1 MPSSAAGHALS
12 STVRRG
18 DIRTAAINAMIAAVI
33 VREDRVRD
41 AVESISDRTHRL
53 GFQVYRNESSSERN
67 HEIENRL
74 TFKSPKISVKYAII
88 HRLVNRGNRV
98 AIGCHQTALDPTR
111 HQYYIRP
118 MTNAQ
123 ERKAQERQA
132 RRRRIQEAAR
142 TVFTERGYAGA
153 SIELI
158 ARAAQLS
165 VGAIYLYFRSK
176 EDLYVSLIEDTLT
189 VFDVE
194 MAQIREQAEPS
205 NRLRDTWS
213 ILVRWAEKDAEG
225 PRILRLLAQ
234 PAIRPQ
240 LSDEVVSAVSAGIG
254 RVQDHIGACVADGIH
269 AGIYRQVNAR
279 EIADLAWSVLLGSLD
294 AAEMHTNIGLGTEV
308 LATRTDRALQL
319 IESALVPSVSGS
331 LRAVA

>member
-1 MPSSAAGHALS
+1 
-12 STVRRG
+12 
-18 DIRTAAINAMIAAVI
+18 
-33 VREDRVRD
+33 
-41 AVESISDRTHRL
+41 
-53 GFQVYRNESSSERN
+53 
-67 HEIENRL
+67 
-74 TFKSPKISVKYAII
+74 
-88 HRLVNRGNRV
+88 
-98 AIGCHQTALDPTR
+98 
-111 HQYYIRP
+111 

-142 TVFTERGYAGA
+142 TVFSERGYAGA

-176 EDLYVSLIEDTLT
+176 EDLYVSLVEDALT

-194 MAQIREQAEPS
+194 MGQVRDQLETSQ
-205 NRLRDTWS
+205 RLRETWNL
-213 ILVRWAEKDAEG
+213 LVRWAERDAEG

-240 LSDEVVSAVSAGIG
+240 LSDEVVVAVSAGIA
-254 RVQDHIGACVADGIH
+254 RIQDHIGACVADGIH

-294 AAEMHTNIGLGTEV
+294 AQEMHGSLGIPAEA
-308 LATRTDRALQL
+308 LAVRTDRALTL
-319 IESALVPSVSGS
+319 IETALLPPVAAT

>member
-1 MPSSAAGHALS
+1 
-12 STVRRG
+12 
-18 DIRTAAINAMIAAVI
+18 
-33 VREDRVRD
+33 
-41 AVESISDRTHRL
+41 
-53 GFQVYRNESSSERN
+53 
-67 HEIENRL
+67 
-74 TFKSPKISVKYAII
+74 
-88 HRLVNRGNRV
+88 
-98 AIGCHQTALDPTR
+98 
-111 HQYYIRP
+111 

-176 EDLYVSLIEDTLT
+176 EDLYVSLIEETLT

-194 MAQIREQAEPS
+194 MAHVRERTDAA
-205 NRLRDTWS
+205 NRLRETWA
-213 ILVRWAEKDAEG
+213 ILVNWATSTAEG

-240 LSDEVVSAVSAGIG
+240 LSDEVVAAVSTGISRIWG
-254 RVQDHIGACVADGIH
+254 HLGACVADGIH
-269 AGIYRQVNAR
+269 AGLYRQVNAR
-279 EIADLAWSVLLGSLD
+279 DVAELAWALLLGSLD
-294 AAEMHTNIGLGTEV
+294 DAEMQTNLG
-308 LATRTDRALQL
+308 ATAEPIAARTDRALQL
-319 IESALVPSVSGS
+319 IESSLAQPVSGS

>member
-1 MPSSAAGHALS
+1 
-12 STVRRG
+12 
-18 DIRTAAINAMIAAVI
+18 
-33 VREDRVRD
+33 
-41 AVESISDRTHRL
+41 
-53 GFQVYRNESSSERN
+53 
-67 HEIENRL
+67 
-74 TFKSPKISVKYAII
+74 
-88 HRLVNRGNRV
+88 
-98 AIGCHQTALDPTR
+98 
-111 HQYYIRP
+111 

-142 TVFTERGYAGA
+142 TVFAERGYAGA

-176 EDLYVSLIEDTLT
+176 EDLYVSLVEDTLT

-194 MAQIREQAEPS
+194 MGQVRETVEVS
-205 NRLRDTWS
+205 KRLRQTWQL
-213 ILVRWAEKDAEG
+213 LVTWAEKDAEG

-234 PAIRPQ
+234 PAVRPQ
-240 LSDEVVSAVSAGIG
+240 LSDEVVAAVQSGIG
-254 RVQDHIGACVADGIH
+254 RIQDHIGACVADGIH

-279 EIADLAWSVLLGSLD
+279 EIADLAWSALLGSLD
-294 AAEMHTNIGLGTEV
+294 AAEMHVNLGLATEP
-308 LATRTDRALQL
+308 LATRTDRALGL
-319 IESALVPSVSGS
+319 IETALAPQTGAT

>member
-1 MPSSAAGHALS
+1 
-12 STVRRG
+12 
-18 DIRTAAINAMIAAVI
+18 
-33 VREDRVRD
+33 
-41 AVESISDRTHRL
+41 
-53 GFQVYRNESSSERN
+53 
-67 HEIENRL
+67 
-74 TFKSPKISVKYAII
+74 
-88 HRLVNRGNRV
+88 
-98 AIGCHQTALDPTR
+98 
-111 HQYYIRP
+111 

-176 EDLYVSLIEDTLT
+176 EDLYVSLVEDTLT
-189 VFDVE
+189 MFDVE
-194 MAQIREQAEPS
+194 MAQVRASSETGK
-205 NRLRDTWS
+205 RLRDTWTL
-213 ILVRWAEKDAEG
+213 LVSWAEKDAEG

-240 LSDEVVSAVSAGIG
+240 LSDEVVATVSAGIG

-279 EIADLAWSVLLGSLD
+279 EIADLAWSVLLGALD
-294 AAEMHTNIGLGTEV
+294 AAEMSASLGLQAEPLTV
-308 LATRTDRALQL
+308 RTDRALAL
-319 IESALVPSVSGS
+319 IESALAPQVAAT

>member
-1 MPSSAAGHALS
+1 
-12 STVRRG
+12 
-18 DIRTAAINAMIAAVI
+18 
-33 VREDRVRD
+33 
-41 AVESISDRTHRL
+41 
-53 GFQVYRNESSSERN
+53 
-67 HEIENRL
+67 
-74 TFKSPKISVKYAII
+74 
-88 HRLVNRGNRV
+88 
-98 AIGCHQTALDPTR
+98 
-111 HQYYIRP
+111 

-142 TVFTERGYAGA
+142 TVFAEKGYAGA

-176 EDLYVSLIEDTLT
+176 EDLYVSLVEDTLMA
-189 VFDVE
+189 FDVE
-194 MAQIREQAEPS
+194 MGRVREDVEVS
-205 NRLRDTWS
+205 SRLRATWD
-213 ILVRWAEKDAEG
+213 ILVKWAERDAEG

-240 LSDEVVSAVSAGIG
+240 LSDEVVAAVSTGIG
-254 RVQDHIGACVADGIH
+254 HIQNHMGACVADGIH
-269 AGIYRQVNAR
+269 AGLYRQVNAR

-294 AAEMHTNIGLGTEV
+294 AAEMHASLGLPTEP
-308 LATRTDRALQL
+308 LATRTDRALSL
-319 IESALVPSVSGS
+319 IESALAPQVAAT

>member
-1 MPSSAAGHALS
+1 LDEKFQPGLKMAISCYKTSLD
-12 STVRRG
+12 STRQR
-18 DIRTAAINAMIAAVI
+18 
-33 VREDRVRD
+33 
-41 AVESISDRTHRL
+41 
-53 GFQVYRNESSSERN
+53 
-67 HEIENRL
+67 
-74 TFKSPKISVKYAII
+74 
-88 HRLVNRGNRV
+88 
-98 AIGCHQTALDPTR
+98 
-111 HQYYIRP
+111 YYIGA

-142 TVFTERGYAGA
+142 AVFTERGYAGA

-194 MAQIREQAEPS
+194 MAQLRERTDVSQ
-205 NRLRDTWS
+205 RLRESWNT
-213 ILVRWAEKDAEG
+213 LVRWAEKDPEG

-240 LSDEVVSAVSAGIG
+240 LSDEVVAAVSTGIG

-269 AGIYRQVNAR
+269 AGLYRQVNAR
-279 EIADLAWSVLLGSLD
+279 EIADLAWSALLGCLG
-294 AAEMHTNIGLGTEV
+294 AAEMQSNLGLAGEP
-308 LATRTDRALQL
+308 LATRTDRALAL
-319 IESALVPSVSGS
+319 LESALAPAAAGA

>member
-1 MPSSAAGHALS
+1 
-12 STVRRG
+12 
-18 DIRTAAINAMIAAVI
+18 
-33 VREDRVRD
+33 
-41 AVESISDRTHRL
+41 
-53 GFQVYRNESSSERN
+53 
-67 HEIENRL
+67 
-74 TFKSPKISVKYAII
+74 
-88 HRLVNRGNRV
+88 
-98 AIGCHQTALDPTR
+98 
-111 HQYYIRP
+111 

-123 ERKAQERQA
+123 ERKAQERLA

-194 MAQIREQAEPS
+194 MAQLRERAEIS
-205 NRLRDTWS
+205 SRLRETWD
-213 ILVRWAEKDAEG
+213 ILVRWAEKDPEG

-240 LSDEVVSAVSAGIG
+240 LSDEVVTAVSAGIN
-254 RVQDHIGACVADGIH
+254 RVQDHIGACIADGIH
-269 AGIYRQVNAR
+269 AGVYRQVNAR

-294 AAEMHTNIGLGTEV
+294 AAEMHSNLGLASEP
-308 LATRTDRALQL
+308 LATRAERALRL
-319 IESALVPSVSGS
+319 IESALTPAVAGS

>member
-1 MPSSAAGHALS
+1 VLTTGIC
-12 STVRRG
+12 R
-18 DIRTAAINAMIAAVI
+18 AIECYFFV
-33 VREDRVRD
+33 
-41 AVESISDRTHRL
+41 
-53 GFQVYRNESSSERN
+53 
-67 HEIENRL
+67 
-74 TFKSPKISVKYAII
+74 
-88 HRLVNRGNRV
+88 
-98 AIGCHQTALDPTR
+98 LDPAR
-111 HQYYIRP
+111 QQYYIGA

-142 TVFTERGYAGA
+142 TVFAERGYAGA

-194 MAQIREQAEPS
+194 MAQIREQTEVPR
-205 NRLRDTWS
+205 RLRETWG

-240 LSDEVVSAVSAGIG
+240 LSDEVVTAVSAGIG
-254 RVQDHIGACVADGIH
+254 RIQDHIGACVADGIH
-269 AGIYRQVNAR
+269 AGLYRQVNAR

-294 AAEMHTNIGLGTEV
+294 AAEMQTSLGVTSEALV
-308 LATRTDRALQL
+308 SRTDRALSF
-319 IESALVPSVSGS
+319 IESALAPQVAAI

>member
-1 MPSSAAGHALS
+1 VLTAGISQAIACQFFLVDPS
-12 STVRRG
+12 R
-18 DIRTAAINAMIAAVI
+18 
-33 VREDRVRD
+33 
-41 AVESISDRTHRL
+41 
-53 GFQVYRNESSSERN
+53 Q
-67 HEIENRL
+67 
-74 TFKSPKISVKYAII
+74 
-88 HRLVNRGNRV
+88 
-98 AIGCHQTALDPTR
+98 
-111 HQYYIRP
+111 QYYIGA

-142 TVFTERGYAGA
+142 TVFTERGYTGA

-194 MAQIREQAEPS
+194 MAQVREQIEVPR
-205 NRLRDTWS
+205 RLRETWS

-234 PAIRPQ
+234 PAVRPQ
-240 LSDEVVSAVSAGIG
+240 LSDEVVAAVSAGIA
-254 RVQDHIGACVADGIH
+254 RIQDHMGACVADGIH
-269 AGIYRQVNAR
+269 AGLYRQANAR
-279 EIADLAWSVLLGSLD
+279 EIAELAWSALLGSLD
-294 AAEMHTNIGLGTEV
+294 AAEMQANLG
-308 LATRTDRALQL
+308 LATEPLAARTDRALGL
-319 IESALVPSVSGS
+319 VESAIAPQVATA

>member
-1 MPSSAAGHALS
+1 MNPLWNLY
-12 STVRRG
+12 TWRRD
-18 DIRTAAINAMIAAVI
+18 DIACYN
-33 VREDRVRD
+33 
-41 AVESISDRTHRL
+41 
-53 GFQVYRNESSSERN
+53 
-67 HEIENRL
+67 
-74 TFKSPKISVKYAII
+74 SP
-88 HRLVNRGNRV
+88 
-98 AIGCHQTALDPTR
+98 LDPPR
-111 HQYYIRP
+111 HQYYIAS

-194 MAQIREQAEPS
+194 MAQLREQTEVS
-205 NRLRDTWS
+205 NRLRETWS
-213 ILVRWAEKDAEG
+213 ILVRWAEKDPEG

-240 LSDEVVSAVSAGIG
+240 LSDEVVAAVSAGIS
-254 RVQDHIGACVADGIH
+254 RVQDHLGACVADGIH
-269 AGIYRQVNAR
+269 AGIYRQSNAR
-279 EIADLAWSVLLGSLD
+279 EIADLAWSVLLGSMD
-294 AAEMHTNIGLGTEV
+294 AAEMHTNIGLAAEP
-308 LATRTDRALQL
+308 LATRADRALQL
-319 IESALVPSVSGS
+319 IESALSTQVAGS

>member
-1 MPSSAAGHALS
+1 
-12 STVRRG
+12 
-18 DIRTAAINAMIAAVI
+18 
-33 VREDRVRD
+33 
-41 AVESISDRTHRL
+41 
-53 GFQVYRNESSSERN
+53 
-67 HEIENRL
+67 
-74 TFKSPKISVKYAII
+74 
-88 HRLVNRGNRV
+88 
-98 AIGCHQTALDPTR
+98 
-111 HQYYIRP
+111 

-142 TVFTERGYAGA
+142 TVFAEKGYAGA

-176 EDLYVSLIEDTLT
+176 EDLYVSLVEDTLMS
-189 VFDVE
+189 FDVE
-194 MAQIREQAEPS
+194 MGRVREEVEVS
-205 NRLRDTWS
+205 GRLRATWD
-213 ILVRWAEKDAEG
+213 ILVKWAERDAEG

-240 LSDEVVSAVSAGIG
+240 LSDEVVAAVSTGIG
-254 RVQDHIGACVADGIH
+254 HIQNHMGACIADGIH
-269 AGIYRQVNAR
+269 AGLYRQVNAR

-294 AAEMHTNIGLGTEV
+294 AAEMHASLGLPTEP
-308 LATRTDRALQL
+308 LATRTDRALAL
-319 IESALVPSVSGS
+319 IESALAPQVAAT

>member
-1 MPSSAAGHALS
+1 
-12 STVRRG
+12 
-18 DIRTAAINAMIAAVI
+18 
-33 VREDRVRD
+33 
-41 AVESISDRTHRL
+41 
-53 GFQVYRNESSSERN
+53 
-67 HEIENRL
+67 
-74 TFKSPKISVKYAII
+74 
-88 HRLVNRGNRV
+88 
-98 AIGCHQTALDPTR
+98 
-111 HQYYIRP
+111 

-142 TVFTERGYAGA
+142 TVFAERGYAGA

-176 EDLYVSLIEDTLT
+176 EDLYVSLVEDALM

-194 MAQIREQAEPS
+194 MAQVREQAEVG
-205 NRLRDTWS
+205 NRLKDTWS
-213 ILVRWAEKDAEG
+213 ILVRWAERDAEG

-240 LSDEVVSAVSAGIG
+240 LSDEVVTAVSAGIA
-254 RVQDHIGACVADGIH
+254 RIQDHMGACVADGIH

-294 AAEMHTNIGLGTEV
+294 AQEMTTN
-308 LATRTDRALQL
+308 LAMATDTIAARTDRALGL
-319 IESALVPSVSGS
+319 IESSLAPQTAAARLV
-331 LRAVA
+331 AVA

>member
-1 MPSSAAGHALS
+1 
-12 STVRRG
+12 
-18 DIRTAAINAMIAAVI
+18 
-33 VREDRVRD
+33 
-41 AVESISDRTHRL
+41 
-53 GFQVYRNESSSERN
+53 
-67 HEIENRL
+67 
-74 TFKSPKISVKYAII
+74 
-88 HRLVNRGNRV
+88 
-98 AIGCHQTALDPTR
+98 
-111 HQYYIRP
+111 

-132 RRRRIQEAAR
+132 RRRRIQEAAH
-142 TVFTERGYAGA
+142 TVFMERGYAGA

-176 EDLYVSLIEDTLT
+176 EDLYVSLIEDALT

-194 MAQIREQAEPS
+194 MAQLREQQTEVA
-205 NRLRDTWS
+205 NRLRETWS
-213 ILVRWAEKDAEG
+213 ILVRWAEKNAEG

-240 LSDEVVSAVSAGIG
+240 LSDEVVTAVSAGIS
-254 RVQDHIGACVADGIH
+254 RIQDHIGACVADGIH

-294 AAEMHTNIGLGTEV
+294 AAEMNTNIGLGQEP
-308 LATRTDRALQL
+308 LAARTDRALAL
-319 IESALVPSVSGS
+319 LESALTPAAAGS

>member
-1 MPSSAAGHALS
+1 
-12 STVRRG
+12 
-18 DIRTAAINAMIAAVI
+18 
-33 VREDRVRD
+33 
-41 AVESISDRTHRL
+41 
-53 GFQVYRNESSSERN
+53 
-67 HEIENRL
+67 
-74 TFKSPKISVKYAII
+74 
-88 HRLVNRGNRV
+88 
-98 AIGCHQTALDPTR
+98 
-111 HQYYIRP
+111 

-142 TVFTERGYAGA
+142 TVFAERGYSGA
-153 SIELI
+153 SIEQI

-176 EDLYVSLIEDTLT
+176 EDLYVSLVEDALT

-194 MAQIREQAEPS
+194 MGHVREHVEVAR
-205 NRLRDTWS
+205 RLRDTWS
-213 ILVRWAEKDAEG
+213 LLVKWAERDAEG

-234 PAIRPQ
+234 PAVRPQ
-240 LSDEVVSAVSAGIG
+240 LSDDVVVAVSSGVARI
-254 RVQDHIGACVADGIH
+254 QDHIGACVADGIH

-294 AAEMHTNIGLGTEV
+294 AAEMHDNLGMPRESLV
-308 LATRTDRALQL
+308 VRADRALTL
-319 IESALVPSVSGS
+319 IESALAPQVAAT

>member
-1 MPSSAAGHALS
+1 
-12 STVRRG
+12 
-18 DIRTAAINAMIAAVI
+18 
-33 VREDRVRD
+33 
-41 AVESISDRTHRL
+41 
-53 GFQVYRNESSSERN
+53 
-67 HEIENRL
+67 
-74 TFKSPKISVKYAII
+74 
-88 HRLVNRGNRV
+88 
-98 AIGCHQTALDPTR
+98 
-111 HQYYIRP
+111 

-142 TVFTERGYAGA
+142 AVFSERGYAGA
-153 SIELI
+153 SIEII

-194 MAQIREQAEPS
+194 MAQIRGHAEIS
-205 NRLRDTWS
+205 NRLRDIWNV
-213 ILVRWAEKDAEG
+213 LVRWAERDPEG

-240 LSDEVVSAVSAGIG
+240 LSDEVVAAVSAGIG
-254 RVQDHIGACVADGIH
+254 RIQDHIGACVTDGIRI
-269 AGIYRQVNAR
+269 GLYREVNAP
-279 EIADLAWSVLLGSLD
+279 EIADMAWSVLLGSLD
-294 AAEMHTNIGLGTEV
+294 AAEMHTNLGLSQEA
-308 LATRTDRALQL
+308 LAVRADRALLL
-319 IESALVPSVSGS
+319 IESALTPMMADT

>member
-1 MPSSAAGHALS
+1 
-12 STVRRG
+12 
-18 DIRTAAINAMIAAVI
+18 
-33 VREDRVRD
+33 
-41 AVESISDRTHRL
+41 
-53 GFQVYRNESSSERN
+53 
-67 HEIENRL
+67 
-74 TFKSPKISVKYAII
+74 
-88 HRLVNRGNRV
+88 
-98 AIGCHQTALDPTR
+98 
-111 HQYYIRP
+111 

-142 TVFTERGYAGA
+142 TVFAERGYAGA

-176 EDLYVSLIEDTLT
+176 EDLYVSLVEDALM

-194 MAQIREQAEPS
+194 MGQVRETTEVTK
-205 NRLRDTWS
+205 RLSETWNL
-213 ILVRWAEKDAEG
+213 LVRWAERDAEG

-240 LSDEVVSAVSAGIG
+240 LSDEVVTAVSAGIA
-254 RVQDHIGACVADGIH
+254 RIQDHMGACVADGIH
-269 AGIYRQVNAR
+269 AGVYRQVNAR

-294 AAEMHTNIGLGTEV
+294 AQEMASNLGVTADSIQV
-308 LATRTDRALQL
+308 RTDRALAL
-319 IESALVPSVSGS
+319 IEATLTPQVAAT

>member
-1 MPSSAAGHALS
+1 
-12 STVRRG
+12 
-18 DIRTAAINAMIAAVI
+18 
-33 VREDRVRD
+33 
-41 AVESISDRTHRL
+41 
-53 GFQVYRNESSSERN
+53 
-67 HEIENRL
+67 
-74 TFKSPKISVKYAII
+74 
-88 HRLVNRGNRV
+88 
-98 AIGCHQTALDPTR
+98 
-111 HQYYIRP
+111 

-142 TVFTERGYAGA
+142 TVFTEKGYAGA

-176 EDLYVSLIEDTLT
+176 EDLYVSLVEDTMMA
-189 VFDVE
+189 FDVE
-194 MAQIREQAEPS
+194 MGRVREDVEVS
-205 NRLRDTWS
+205 SRLRATWDV
-213 ILVRWAEKDAEG
+213 LVRWAERDAEG

-240 LSDEVVSAVSAGIG
+240 LSDEVVTAVSVGLG
-254 RVQDHIGACVADGIH
+254 HIQNHMGACVADGIH
-269 AGIYRQVNAR
+269 AGLYRQVNAR

-294 AAEMHTNIGLGTEV
+294 AAEMHASLGLPTEP
-308 LATRTDRALQL
+308 LANRTDRALAL
-319 IESALVPSVSGS
+319 IESALTPQVAAT

>member
-1 MPSSAAGHALS
+1 
-12 STVRRG
+12 
-18 DIRTAAINAMIAAVI
+18 
-33 VREDRVRD
+33 
-41 AVESISDRTHRL
+41 
-53 GFQVYRNESSSERN
+53 
-67 HEIENRL
+67 
-74 TFKSPKISVKYAII
+74 
-88 HRLVNRGNRV
+88 
-98 AIGCHQTALDPTR
+98 
-111 HQYYIRP
+111 

-189 VFDVE
+189 LFDVE
-194 MAQIREQAEPS
+194 MGQLRERTDVA
-205 NRLRDTWS
+205 NRVRETWNT
-213 ILVRWAEKDAEG
+213 LVRWAEKDPEG

-240 LSDEVVSAVSAGIG
+240 LSDEVVVAVSAGIH
-254 RVQDHIGACVADGIH
+254 RVQEHIGACVADGIH
-269 AGIYRQVNAR
+269 AGLYRQVNAR
-279 EIADLAWSVLLGSLD
+279 EIADLAWSVLLGSLG
-294 AAEMHTNIGLGTEV
+294 AAEMQGNLGLGTEP
-308 LATRTDRALQL
+308 LASRTDRALAL
-319 IESALVPSVSGS
+319 IESALAPTGANS

>member
-1 MPSSAAGHALS
+1 
-12 STVRRG
+12 
-18 DIRTAAINAMIAAVI
+18 
-33 VREDRVRD
+33 
-41 AVESISDRTHRL
+41 
-53 GFQVYRNESSSERN
+53 
-67 HEIENRL
+67 
-74 TFKSPKISVKYAII
+74 
-88 HRLVNRGNRV
+88 
-98 AIGCHQTALDPTR
+98 
-111 HQYYIRP
+111 

-142 TVFTERGYAGA
+142 TVFSERGYQGA

-176 EDLYVSLIEDTLT
+176 EDLYSSLIEDVLT

-194 MAQIREQAEPS
+194 MAQLRQSEQVS
-205 NRLRDTWS
+205 GRLRETWGL
-213 ILVRWAEKDAEG
+213 LVKWAERDPEG

-240 LSDEVVSAVSAGIG
+240 LSDEVVATVSAGIA
-254 RVQDHIGACVADGIH
+254 RVQEHIGACVADGIH
-269 AGIYRQVNAR
+269 AGLYRQVNAR
-279 EIADLAWSVLLGSLD
+279 EIADLVWSVLLGSLD
-294 AAEMHTNIGLGTEV
+294 AAEMHGNLGLPAES
-308 LATRTDRALQL
+308 LALRTDRALSL
-319 IESALVPSVSGS
+319 IESALAPQVAAT

>member
-1 MPSSAAGHALS
+1 MLDLP
-12 STVRRG
+12 R
-18 DIRTAAINAMIAAVI
+18 
-33 VREDRVRD
+33 
-41 AVESISDRTHRL
+41 HR
-53 GFQVYRNESSSERN
+53 
-67 HEIENRL
+67 
-74 TFKSPKISVKYAII
+74 
-88 HRLVNRGNRV
+88 
-98 AIGCHQTALDPTR
+98 
-111 HQYYIRP
+111 YYTGA

-142 TVFTERGYAGA
+142 TVFAERGYAGA

-176 EDLYVSLIEDTLT
+176 EDLYTSLIEDTLT
-189 VFDVE
+189 VFDVD
-194 MAQIREQAEPS
+194 MAQVREEAEVS
-205 NRLRDTWS
+205 RRLRETWS

-240 LSDEVVSAVSAGIG
+240 LSDEVVASVSAGIG
-254 RVQDHIGACVADGIH
+254 RIQDHIGASVADGIH

-294 AAEMHTNIGLGTEV
+294 AAEMQGSLGLSTEA
-308 LATRTDRALQL
+308 LAVRTDRALAL
-319 IESALVPSVSGS
+319 IEQALTPQVAAT

>member
-1 MPSSAAGHALS
+1 M
-12 STVRRG
+12 
-18 DIRTAAINAMIAAVI
+18 
-33 VREDRVRD
+33 
-41 AVESISDRTHRL
+41 
-53 GFQVYRNESSSERN
+53 
-67 HEIENRL
+67 
-74 TFKSPKISVKYAII
+74 
-88 HRLVNRGNRV
+88 
-98 AIGCHQTALDPTR
+98 LDPSR
-111 HQYYIRP
+111 YQYYSGA

-142 TVFTERGYAGA
+142 TVFAEKGYAGA

-176 EDLYVSLIEDTLT
+176 EDLYVSLVEDTL
-189 VFDVE
+189 VSFDVA
-194 MAQIREQAEPS
+194 MGRVREDVEVSARFRE
-205 NRLRDTWS
+205 TWD
-213 ILVRWAEKDAEG
+213 ILVKWAERDAEG

-240 LSDEVVSAVSAGIG
+240 LSDEVVAAVQAGIG
-254 RVQDHIGACVADGIH
+254 RIQDHMGACVADGIH
-269 AGIYRQVNAR
+269 AGLYRQVNAR

-294 AAEMHTNIGLGTEV
+294 AAEMHASLSLPTEP
-308 LATRTDRALQL
+308 LATRTDRALAL
-319 IESALVPSVSGS
+319 IESALTPQVAAT

>member
-1 MPSSAAGHALS
+1 
-12 STVRRG
+12 
-18 DIRTAAINAMIAAVI
+18 
-33 VREDRVRD
+33 
-41 AVESISDRTHRL
+41 
-53 GFQVYRNESSSERN
+53 
-67 HEIENRL
+67 
-74 TFKSPKISVKYAII
+74 
-88 HRLVNRGNRV
+88 
-98 AIGCHQTALDPTR
+98 
-111 HQYYIRP
+111 

-142 TVFTERGYAGA
+142 TVFAEKGYAGA

-176 EDLYVSLIEDTLT
+176 EDLYTSLVEDTLT

-194 MAQIREQAEPS
+194 MARVREDVEVSA
-205 NRLRDTWS
+205 RLHDTWC
-213 ILVRWAEKDAEG
+213 ILVKWAERDAEG

-240 LSDEVVSAVSAGIG
+240 LSDEVVAAVQSGIG
-254 RVQDHIGACVADGIH
+254 RIQDHIGACVADGIH
-269 AGIYRQVNAR
+269 AGVYRQVNAR

-294 AAEMHTNIGLGTEV
+294 AAEMSTSLGLPTEP
-308 LATRTDRALQL
+308 LSTRTDRALML
-319 IESALVPSVSGS
+319 IEQALAPQVAAT